1 MKNYTLITGASSGL
15 GYEFCKLF
23 AKDGN
28 NLVLVARRK
37 ELLDKYASEL
47 SAKYG
52 ISVRVIAKD
61 LSLEKSP
68 DEIFNTLRTENIK
81 LSALIN
87 NAGFGYKGSF
97 EEIRLDIDMDMIKV
111 NMLCLVK
118 MTKLFLNDI
127 IESNDGG
134 ILNVASTAAFQPGP
148 FMAVYFATKAF
159 VLSFSESLAEEL
171 SKTDVI
177 VSTLCPGPTKTEFQG
192 RANMNEAVL
201 FESKLIPVMSAESV
215 AKKGYEGFIKKKRV
229 VIPGIFNE
237 IGVNISKITP
247 TKLTTKIIGLLNKN
261 IT

>member
-192 RANMNEAVL
+192 RANMNEAVEKTHFL
-201 FESKLIPVMSAESV
+201 FVN
-215 AKKGYEGFIKKKRV
+215 GY
-229 VIPGIFNE
+229 
-237 IGVNISKITP
+237 
-247 TKLTTKIIGLLNKN
+247 N